1 MKCPFCG
8 SIESN
13 VIDSR
18 PLDNFVVIRR
28 RRECDKCKKRFTTYE
43 RMEIKQI
50 VVIKKSNK
58 RENFDRNKLMR
69 GILVACRKRAIPMDK
84 IEAIV
89 ASLESDLMQQPN
101 NEVSV
106 KYIGDKVMEELK
118 ALDEVAYIRFVS
130 VYKDFDSL
138 DMFVNEITSIKK

>member
-18 PLDNFVVIRR
+18 PLDNFVGIRR
-28 RRECDKCKKRFTTYE
+28 RRECDRCKRRFTTYE
-43 RMEIKQI
+43 RIETKPL

-58 RENFDRNKLMR
+58 RENFDRNKVMK
-69 GILVACRKRAIPMDK
+69 GILVACRKRTIPMDK

-89 ASLESDLMQQPN
+89 TSIENDLAQQVN
-101 NEVSV
+101 NEVST
-106 KYIGDKVMEELK
+106 KYIGNKIMEALK
-118 ALDEVAYIRFVS
+118 NLDEVAYIRFAS

-138 DMFVNEITSIKK
+138 DMFLREITSIKK